1 MTTDLLQDTY
11 EDFLWTDGFA
21 GLYDRILERDNNPL
35 FPSLA
40 EINGWKE

>member
-1 MTTDLLQDTY
+1 MTDLYQDAY

-21 GLYDRILERDNNPL
+21 GVYNRILNRDKKPL

-40 EINGWKE
+40 EINGWDE